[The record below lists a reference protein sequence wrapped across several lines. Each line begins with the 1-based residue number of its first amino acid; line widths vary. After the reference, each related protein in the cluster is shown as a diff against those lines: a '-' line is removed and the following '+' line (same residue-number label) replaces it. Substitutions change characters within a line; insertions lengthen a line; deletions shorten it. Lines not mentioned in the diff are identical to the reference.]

1 MKIAGL
7 AAAAAASRAE
17 DALRAASDLLTPRAQ
32 DPMQSALH
40 AWDKAATQLHER
52 MTRAKRDLDSRN
64 QPQQKKVEVLQEL
77 LRELRKT
84 EDPASQTLR
93 DIENDLEEA
102 LKELHLPYRAGWLFR
117 VSYSGV
123 MLGLMDFSVERCC
136 ASLQVSLLPGR
147 QASGAQQAAL
157 LRIVLDASGGG
168 DKSDRSLSHSIS
180 VRLERLRLERLREG
194 FSLLPGS
201 FEVASLTI
209 ALRCVMQLTFAFGSD
224 QQWVSSEKRALTSIN
239 CHRVPLSAIHCH
251 AGVHDVEARPALATH
266 RKGRG
271 RPADD
276 RCTHALAPREVNAGR
291 AAETHPS
298 SIARRARKVPC
309 RSD

>member
-93 DIENDLEEA
+93 DIEYDLEEA

-224 QQWVSSEKRALTSIN
+224 QQWVSSETRALIAID
-239 CHRVPLSAIHCH
+239 CHRVPSSAIECYSLPRRC
-251 AGVHDVEARPALATH
+251 AR
-266 RKGRG
+266 RR
-271 RPADD
+271 
-276 RCTHALAPREVNAGR
+276 
-291 AAETHPS
+291 S
-298 SIARRARKVPC
+298 SICSRYAPKRAGAA
-309 RSD
+309 S